1 MAAVCYFEPEL
12 TTSSAFTN
20 QPQLWLL
27 VLALVVGNN
36 SALMNR
42 LEAEST
48 DFASPPAHGRGGT
61 ETVALPA
68 VPLLVIYGGRG
79 WARIDWSDL
88 WAHRDLFYFLAWRD
102 VKVRYKQTVLGV
114 LWVVLQPLLTM
125 AVFTLL
131 FGRLAHMP
139 SDGLPY
145 AIFSYSG
152 LLAWNFFNA
161 AVGTSAN
168 SLLVS
173 SNLLSKVYFP
183 RLLLPAASVAA
194 TLVDFAIAALLLLGL
209 MPWYGVPLRPSLLLL
224 PALGLLDA
232 LAALSVGLGLSALMV
247 KYRDVRYA
255 LPFALQLWMFLT
267 PIIYPASFVPIRFRW
282 LLLLNPL
289 TGIIQAFRAVIAGR
303 PLPWLPLAL
312 AVSITA
318 ALLVASTTIFQR
330 MEREFADL
338 V

>member
-1 MAAVCYFEPEL
+1 VLSP
-12 TTSSAFTN
+12 
-20 QPQLWLL
+20 L
-27 VLALVVGNN
+27 VDHN
-36 SALMNR
+36 SVLMNR
-42 LEAEST
+42 LEAEDA
-48 DFASPPAHGRGGT
+48 DFGSSPAQGRSRS
-61 ETVALPA
+61 ETVTLPML
-68 VPLLVIYGGRG
+68 PLLVIDGGRA
-79 WARIDWSDL
+79 WARIDWHDL
-88 WAHRDLFYFLAWRD
+88 WGHRDLFYFLAWRD

-131 FGRLAHMP
+131 FGRLAHLP

-145 AIFSYSG
+145 AIFSYCG

-161 AVGTSAN
+161 AVGTSSN

-173 SNLLSKVYFP
+173 SNLLTKVYFP

-194 TLVDFAIAALLLLGL
+194 TLVDFLIAALLLLGL
-209 MPWYGVPLRPSLLLL
+209 LPWYGIALRPKMLLL
-224 PALGLLDA
+224 PALGLIDA

-267 PIIYPASFVPIRFRW
+267 PVIYPTSFVPSRFRW

-289 TGIIQAFRAVIAGR
+289 TGIIQAFRAAIAGR

-312 AVSITA
+312 TVSTIA
-318 ALLVASTTIFQR
+318 ALLVASASIFQR

-338 V
+338 I

>member
-1 MAAVCYFEPEL
+1 MARFYYFEPEPSA
-12 TTSSAFTN
+12 SSSFTN
-20 QPQLWLL
+20 QPPYRVL

-48 DFASPPAHGRGGT
+48 DFSPPAQGRSGT

-68 VPLLVIYGGRG
+68 VPLLVIDGGRA
-79 WARIDWSDL
+79 WAAIDWRDL
-88 WAHRDLFYFLAWRD
+88 WGHRDLFYFLAWRD

-125 AVFTLL
+125 VVFTLL
-131 FGRLAHMP
+131 FGRLAHLP

-194 TLVDFAIAALLLLGL
+194 TLVDFTIAALLLLGL
-209 MPWYGVPLRPSLLLL
+209 LPWYGVALSPNLLWL
-224 PALGLLDA
+224 PALGLIDA
-232 LAALSVGLGLSALMV
+232 LAALSIGLGLSALMV

-255 LPFALQLWMFLT
+255 LPFVLQLWMFLT
-267 PIIYPASFVPIRFRW
+267 PVIYPASFVPPNFRW

-289 TGIIQAFRAVIAGR
+289 TGIIQAFRAVIADR
-303 PLPWLPLAL
+303 PMPWLPLAL
-312 AVSITA
+312 AVAIVA
-318 ALLVASTTIFQR
+318 GLLVISATIFQR

-338 V
+338 I